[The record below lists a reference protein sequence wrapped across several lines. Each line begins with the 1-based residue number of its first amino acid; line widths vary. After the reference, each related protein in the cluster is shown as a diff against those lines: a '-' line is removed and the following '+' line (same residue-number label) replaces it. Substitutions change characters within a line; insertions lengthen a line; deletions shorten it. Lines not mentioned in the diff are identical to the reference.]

1 MAPLG
6 SHVLA
11 FSRELLCYSLEGL
24 RVDLLTIS
32 SHDGITEDLEPRL
45 PNLFPDTSQERPRT
59 FKGKKVCVLSLFTKP
74 KLHVCGLIPTSMLR
88 IRSMRLSVS

>member
-11 FSRELLCYSLEGL
+11 SSRELLCYSLEGL

-32 SHDGITEDLEPRL
+32 SHEGITEDLEPRL

-59 FKGKKVCVLSLFTKP
+59 FKGKKVCIFFIYKTPCLWPHSPFNATY
-74 KLHVCGLIPTSMLR
+74 
-88 IRSMRLSVS
+88 